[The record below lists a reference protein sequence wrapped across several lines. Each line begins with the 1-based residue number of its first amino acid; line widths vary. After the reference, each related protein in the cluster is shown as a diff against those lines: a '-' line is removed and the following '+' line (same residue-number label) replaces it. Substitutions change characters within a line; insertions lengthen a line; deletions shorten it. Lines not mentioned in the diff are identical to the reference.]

1 MKLQKILLAV
11 FIFAG
16 SILAFASAD
25 ASAVTEFRV
34 RTVPSSADAKKK
46 EAQKATPV
54 NSNTTTTTATQ
65 KDCNQ
70 TKLLQ
75 STLWIGNGGKPK

>member
-11 FIFAG
+11 FIFSG
-16 SILAFASAD
+16 SILAFSSAD
-25 ASAVTEFRV
+25 ASALKEFRV
-34 RTVPSSADAKKK
+34 RTVPSSADQKKK

-54 NSNTTTTTATQ
+54 NTHATPAASTQ

-75 STLWIGNGGKPK
+75 SSLWIGNGGKPK

>member
-11 FIFAG
+11 FIFSG
-16 SILAFASAD
+16 SILAYASAD
-25 ASAVTEFRV
+25 ASALKEFRV
-34 RTVPSSADAKKK
+34 RTVPSSTDAKKK
-46 EAQKATPV
+46 EDHKATPA
-54 NSNTTTTTATQ
+54 NTHNTAPAATQ